1 MNAETVR
8 TEFFS
13 GVYTMSQFTDAI
25 HKVPNNILSLLCEE
39 SAETHRLGMT
49 PQDSVMRTIIDHIL
63 EYDQRPIE
71 FPVNAHQ
78 MCQEIEHEFTMR
90 YFNAEGYTKWDKD

>member
-1 MNAETVR
+1 MDAETIR
-8 TEFFS
+8 IEFFS
-13 GVYTMSQFTDAI
+13 GVYTMPQFTDSI

-39 SAETHRLGMT
+39 SVETHRLGMT
-49 PQDSVMRTIIDHIL
+49 PQDSIIRAIIDHIL
-63 EYDQRPIE
+63 EYDQRPIK

-90 YFNAEGYTKWDKD
+90 HFNAEGYTKWDKD

>member
-1 MNAETVR
+1 MDIEQVR
-8 TEFFS
+8 IEYFDE
-13 GVYTMSQFTDAI
+13 VYTMPQFIETI
-25 HKVPNNILSLLCEE
+25 HKVPNSVLDILCLE

-49 PQDSVMRTIIDHIL
+49 PQYSVIRAIIDHIL
-63 EYDQRPIE
+63 EYDQRPIK

-90 YFNAEGYTKWDKD
+90 FFNADGYIKWD

>member
-1 MNAETVR
+1 MDIEQIRLEYFGV
-8 TEFFS
+8 
-13 GVYTMSQFTDAI
+13 VYTMPQFIDVI

-49 PQDSVMRTIIDHIL
+49 PQDSLIRAIIDHIL
-63 EYDQRPIE
+63 EYDQRPIK

-90 YFNAEGYTKWDKD
+90 YFNADGYIEWN

>member
-13 GVYTMSQFTDAI
+13 GVYTMMQFTDAI

-39 SAETHRLGMT
+39 SLETHRLGMT
-49 PQDSVMRTIIDHIL
+49 PQDSVMRIIIDHIL
-63 EYDQRPIE
+63 EYDQRPIK

-78 MCQEIEHEFTMR
+78 MCREIEHEFTMR
-90 YFNAEGYTKWDKD
+90 YFNAEGYKQWDKG

>member
-1 MNAETVR
+1 MVDEIIT
-8 TEFFS
+8 FYFS
-13 GVYTMSQFTDAI
+13 YVYTMPQFTETI
-25 HKVPNNILSLLCEE
+25 HKVPNIVLDVLCIE

-71 FPVNAHQ
+71 FPVNAYQ

-90 YFNAEGYTKWDKD
+90 YFNAEGYIKWDRD

>member
-1 MNAETVR
+1 MVDEIR
-8 TEFFS
+8 TFYFS
-13 GVYTMSQFTDAI
+13 DVYTMPQFIETI
-25 HKVPNNILSLLCEE
+25 HKVPNNVLAILCLE

-49 PQDSVMRTIIDHIL
+49 PQDSVIRSIIDHIL

-78 MCQEIEHEFTMR
+78 MCREIEHEFTMR
-90 YFNAEGYTKWDKD
+90 YFNVDGYIKWDID

>member
-1 MNAETVR
+1 MP
-8 TEFFS
+8 
-13 GVYTMSQFTDAI
+13 QFTETI
-25 HKVPNNILSLLCEE
+25 HKVPNDILSLLCEE

-71 FPVNAHQ
+71 FPVNAYQ

-90 YFNAEGYTKWDKD
+90 YFNAEGYIKWDRG